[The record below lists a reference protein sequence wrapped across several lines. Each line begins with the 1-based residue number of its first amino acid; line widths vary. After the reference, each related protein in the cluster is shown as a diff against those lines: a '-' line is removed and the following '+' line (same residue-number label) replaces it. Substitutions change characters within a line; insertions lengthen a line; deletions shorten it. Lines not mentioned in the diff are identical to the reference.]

1 MKKLFQPIY
10 YGLKIYLFPILLF
23 IFLFATCNTVFAND
37 WGKTGHR
44 IVGEIAERQLTDEVK
59 EMVYDILDGE
69 SLSSVS
75 TWPDE
80 MRSNV
85 NFKEWD
91 KWHYVN
97 LPLDKEYPEI
107 AHDGDNIIKAIETAT
122 AVLKSPFADK
132 EMKKFYLKYL
142 IHLVGDLHQPMHTGR
157 YEDYGGSKIPLKFKG
172 RKGSET
178 NTNLHVL
185 WDTNLIDDF
194 KMSFTEW
201 SNHLEN
207 KFRKKE
213 IQQKNVLDWTFE
225 SHWYARD
232 IYKNTPPNSY
242 LSYDYVYQY
251 QPILEK
257 RLYQAGKRL
266 GNLLNEIF
274 GDEQTN

>member
-1 MKKLFQPIY
+1 MKKLLLIVLMLPT
-10 YGLKIYLFPILLF
+10 LLF
-23 IFLFATCNTVFAND
+23 GNND

-59 EMVYDILDGE
+59 EIIYDILDGE

-80 MRSNV
+80 MRSNPD
-85 NFKEWD
+85 FKSYD

-107 AHDGDNIIKAIETAT
+107 QHDGDNIVRIIERAKAI
-122 AVLKSPFADK
+122 LKSPTADK

-142 IHLVGDLHQPMHTGR
+142 VHLVGDLHQPMHTGR

-185 WDTNLIDDF
+185 WDSNLIDDF

-201 SNHLEN
+201 SNHLQN
-207 KFRKKE
+207 KFGKKE
-213 IQQKNVLDWTFE
+213 IKQKNVLDWTFE
-225 SHWYARD
+225 SHWWARD

-242 LSYDYVYQY
+242 LSYDYVYKY
-251 QPILEK
+251 QPVLEK
-257 RLYQAGKRL
+257 RLYQAGVRL
-266 GNLLNEIF
+266 GNLLNELF
-274 GDEQTN
+274 SE

>member
-1 MKKLFQPIY
+1 MKKL
-10 YGLKIYLFPILLF
+10 LFLL
-23 IFLFATCNTVFAND
+23 IPFLSFAND

-44 IVGEIAERQLTDEVK
+44 IVGEIAERQLTEEVK
-59 EMVYDILDGE
+59 EIIYDILDGE

-80 MRSNV
+80 MRSNSD
-85 NFKEWD
+85 FRPYD

-107 AHDGDNIIKAIETAT
+107 GHDGDNIVRIIERAT
-122 AVLKSPFADK
+122 AILKSPTANK

-142 IHLVGDLHQPMHTGR
+142 IHLVGDIHQPMHTGR
-157 YEDYGGSKIPLKFKG
+157 YEDYGGSKIPLVFKG
-172 RKGSET
+172 RKGQDT

-201 SNHLEN
+201 SNHLQN
-207 KFRKKE
+207 KLGRKE
-213 IQQKNVLDWTFE
+213 VEQKNVLDWTFE

-251 QPILEK
+251 QPVLEK
-257 RLYQAGKRL
+257 RLYQAGVRL

>member
-1 MKKLFQPIY
+1 MKKLLLVVLMLPT
-10 YGLKIYLFPILLF
+10 LLF
-23 IFLFATCNTVFAND
+23 GNDD

-44 IVGEIAERQLTDEVK
+44 IVGEIAERQLTEEVK
-59 EMVYDILDGE
+59 EIIYDILDGE

-80 MRSNV
+80 MRSNTD
-85 NFKEWD
+85 FRPYD

-107 AHDGDNIIKAIETAT
+107 GHDGDNIVRIIERAT
-122 AVLKSPFADK
+122 AILKSPTADK

-142 IHLVGDLHQPMHTGR
+142 IHLVGDIHQPMHTGR
-157 YEDYGGSKIPLKFKG
+157 YEDYGGSKIPLVFKG
-172 RKGSET
+172 RKGQDT

-201 SNHLEN
+201 SNHLQN
-207 KFRKKE
+207 KLGRKE
-213 IQQKNVLDWTFE
+213 VEQKNVLDWTFE

-251 QPILEK
+251 QPVLEK
-257 RLYQAGKRL
+257 RLYQAGVRL

>member
-1 MKKLFQPIY
+1 MKTLY
-10 YGLKIYLFPILLF
+10 TLLKIYLFPILLL
-23 IFLFATCNTVFAND
+23 ILLLGAGTALFAND

-44 IVGEIAERQLTDEVK
+44 IVGEIAERQLTPDVK
-59 EMVYDILDGE
+59 KIIYDILDGE

-75 TWPDE
+75 TWADE
-80 MRSNV
+80 MRSNP
-85 NFKEWD
+85 EWRPFD

-97 LPLDKEYPEI
+97 LPLDVEYPDADVPEE
-107 AHDGDNIIKAIETAT
+107 NVVTIIER
-122 AVLKSPFADK
+122 AVLILQSPSADK

-142 IHLVGDLHQPMHTGR
+142 VHLVGDIHQPMHTGR
-157 YEDYGGSKIPLKFKG
+157 YEDYGGSKIRLTFKG

-207 KFRKKE
+207 KFRKKN

-232 IYKNTPPNSY
+232 IYKNTKEGDH
-242 LSYDYVYQY
+242 LSYDYVYKY
-251 QPILEK
+251 QPVLEK

-274 GDEQTN
+274 S

>member
-1 MKKLFQPIY
+1 MIR
-10 YGLKIYLFPILLF
+10 
-23 IFLFATCNTVFAND
+23 FLFLLIPLLSFSND

-44 IVGEIAERQLTDEVK
+44 IVGEIAERQLTEEVK
-59 EMVYDILDGE
+59 EIVYDILDGE

-80 MRSNV
+80 MRSNPD
-85 NFKEWD
+85 WRSYD

-97 LPLDKEYPEI
+97 LPLDVEYPDADTPEE
-107 AHDGDNIIKAIETAT
+107 NVVTIIERAVAI
-122 AVLKSPFADK
+122 LKSPSSDK

-142 IHLVGDLHQPMHTGR
+142 VNLVGDLHQPMHTGR
-157 YEDYGGSKIPLKFKG
+157 YEDYGGSKIRLKFKG
-172 RKGSET
+172 RKGTET

-185 WDTNLIDDF
+185 WDSNLIDDF

>member
-1 MKKLFQPIY
+1 MKTLYSI
-10 YGLKIYLFPILLF
+10 LKVYLFPILLV
-23 IFLFATCNTVFAND
+23 LLLLGAASSLFAND

-59 EMVYDILDGE
+59 DIVYDILDGE
-69 SLSSVS
+69 SISSVS

-80 MRSNV
+80 MRSNED
-85 NFKEWD
+85 FRPYD

-97 LPLDKEYPEI
+97 LPLDKEYTDIE
-107 AHDGDNIIKAIETAT
+107 HTQDNIVKIIERAT
-122 AVLKSPFADK
+122 AILKSPTADK

-142 IHLVGDLHQPMHTGR
+142 VHLVGDLHQPMHTGR
-157 YEDYGGSKIPLKFKG
+157 YEDYGGSKIRLKFKG
-172 RKGSET
+172 RKGTET

-185 WDTNLIDDF
+185 WDSNLIDDF

-213 IQQKNVLDWTFE
+213 VKQSSVLEWTFE
-225 SHWYARD
+225 SHWWARD
-232 IYKNTPPNSY
+232 IYKNTKEGDY
-242 LSYDYVYQY
+242 LSYDYVYKY
-251 QPILEK
+251 QPVLEK

-274 GDEQTN
+274 G

>member
-1 MKKLFQPIY
+1 MKALYNI
-10 YGLKIYLFPILLF
+10 LKVYLFPILLL
-23 IFLFATCNTVFAND
+23 ILLLGAGTALFAND

-44 IVGEIAERQLTDEVK
+44 IVGEIAERQLTPDVK
-59 EMVYDILDGE
+59 KIIYDILDGE

-75 TWPDE
+75 TWADE
-80 MRSNV
+80 MRSNP
-85 NFKEWD
+85 EWRPFD

-97 LPLDKEYPEI
+97 LPLDVEYPDADVPEE
-107 AHDGDNIIKAIETAT
+107 NVVTIIER
-122 AVLKSPFADK
+122 AVLILQSPSADK

-142 IHLVGDLHQPMHTGR
+142 VHLVGDIHQPMHVGR
-157 YEDYGGSKIPLKFKG
+157 YEDYGGSKIRLTFKG

-207 KFRKKE
+207 KFRKKN

-232 IYKNTPPNSY
+232 IYKNTKEGDH
-242 LSYDYVYQY
+242 LSYDYVYKY
-251 QPILEK
+251 QPVLEK

-274 GDEQTN
+274 S

>member
-1 MKKLFQPIY
+1 MIR
-10 YGLKIYLFPILLF
+10 LLLL
-23 IFLFATCNTVFAND
+23 IPFLSFGND

-44 IVGEIAERQLTDEVK
+44 IVGEIAERQLTEEVK
-59 EMVYDILDGE
+59 EIVYDILNGE

-80 MRSNV
+80 MRSNPDF
-85 NFKEWD
+85 NQYD

-97 LPLDKEYPEI
+97 LPLDTEYPDADTPEE
-107 AHDGDNIIKAIETAT
+107 NVVTIIERAVAI
-122 AVLKSPFADK
+122 LKSPSADK

-142 IHLVGDLHQPMHTGR
+142 VHLVGDLHQPMHTGR
-157 YEDYGGSKIPLKFKG
+157 YEDYGGSKIGLKFKG
-172 RKGSET
+172 RKGTET

-185 WDTNLIDDF
+185 WDSNLIDDF

-207 KFRKKE
+207 KFRKKD

-225 SHWYARD
+225 SHWWAKD
-232 IYKNTPPNSY
+232 IYKNTKEGDY
-242 LSYDYVYQY
+242 LSYDYVYKY

-274 GDEQTN
+274 G